1 MACPRFS
8 LWSLDSSLGEQSS
21 PPAGGGRGGHPT
33 DAVSAASG
41 PKPREDLILSGKKT
55 RNRAPPGG
63 ARPLT
68 GPSPQFSTASH
79 GRSSGPVSNSE
90 ARGGLGKGRGLPRGG
105 PRLWG
110 PQGSHTVPTAFP
122 IHAEFLSTPSMHVA
136 DGSEMGNS
144 LRIDSEGRRGLSGHI
159 PEAGCSSRGPRGPPH
174 PMSRAEQ
181 SSPKTLVPQTEAW
194 REFC

>member
-79 GRSSGPVSNSE
+79 GSARDLCRTLKPGVGWARVGGCRGEAPGCGDHRAHTPCPRPSQFTQNFCPRPPCTLPIALRWGTASGLTARDGGVSLATSQRR
-90 ARGGLGKGRGLPRGG
+90 AAPRGAPGGL
-105 PRLWG
+105 
-110 PQGSHTVPTAFP
+110 PTP
-122 IHAEFLSTPSMHVA
+122 
-136 DGSEMGNS
+136 
-144 LRIDSEGRRGLSGHI
+144 
-159 PEAGCSSRGPRGPPH
+159 
-174 PMSRAEQ
+174 
-181 SSPKTLVPQTEAW
+181 
-194 REFC
+194 